1 MKKAV
6 FIILV
11 VGFILY
17 QEKKIDIK
25 NENGKF
31 TLDYSNL
38 MSKSN
43 SNSNK
48 QTTSTTQSNLR
59 R

>member
-38 MSKSN
+38 MSKSGG
-43 SNSNK
+43 NK
-48 QTTSTTQSNLR
+48 QTTSTTKSNLR

>member
-38 MSKSN
+38 MSKSGGD
-43 SNSNK
+43 K

>member
-38 MSKSN
+38 MSKD
-43 SNSNK
+43 K
-48 QTTSTTQSNLR
+48 K
-59 R
+59 